1 MSDTKVERSEENGLV
16 VIIDDEASLMTLEWD
31 DETHPQWNFLR
42 DLGEDGVTEMLIDYC
57 NQVLSEHE
65 TKDLHDPEPSS

>member
-1 MSDTKVERSEENGLV
+1 MRPKVERSEKDGLV
-16 VIIDDEASLMTLEWD
+16 VMIDDETDTLTFEWD

-42 DLGEDGVTEMLIDYC
+42 ELGEEGVSALILERC
-57 NQVLSEHE
+57 QQTLSEHE

>member
-1 MSDTKVERSEENGLV
+1 MSDTKVERSEQNGLV

>member
-1 MSDTKVERSEENGLV
+1 MRPKVDRSEKDGLV
-16 VIIDDEASLMTLEWD
+16 VSIDDETNLITFEWD

-42 DLGEDGVTEMLIDYC
+42 ELGEEGVTELILAHC
-57 NQVLSEHE
+57 QQILSEHE

>member
-1 MSDTKVERSEENGLV
+1 MRPRVERSEKDGLV
-16 VIIDDEASLMTLEWD
+16 VIIDDETDTLTFEWD

-42 DLGEDGVTEMLIDYC
+42 ELGEEGVSALILEHC
-57 NQVLSEHE
+57 QQILSEHE

>member
-65 TKDLHDPEPSS
+65 TKDLHDPGPSS

>member
-1 MSDTKVERSEENGLV
+1 MSDSKVERSEKDGLV
-16 VIIDDEASLMTLEWD
+16 VIIDDEANLMTLEWD

-42 DLGEDGVTEMLIDYC
+42 DLGEEGVTELLMGYC
-57 NQVLSEHE
+57 KQVISEHE